1 MENKIYQ
8 TSNGWPTGVIDKR
21 KFREEIEYK
30 GFTIRLFVLSGMCV
44 YCSKTLHIEYE
55 THSIIDARRYIDEL
69 YVKYVKP
76 SSYRD

>member
-8 TSNGWPTGVIDKR
+8 TSKGWSTGVIDKR
-21 KFREEIEYK
+21 KFCDEFEYK
-30 GFTIRLFVLSGMCV
+30 GFIIRVFALDEMCV

-55 THSIIDARRYIDEL
+55 THSIIDARRYIDEI